1 MATTFDRRDCRS
13 VRDDPDGSTT
23 VATSNGCTGDANR
36 KNDTGESERPGG
48 TGANLQNG
56 RSEQKDGGANFS
68 GRRGNELR
76 KMAAAGAFN
85 GGNATAGGGSEGY
98 PRGAGVGVQ
107 HGECIHCDVPKGAG
121 DDAGENL
128 RDCAAGGA
136 RKEDLTQST
145 RRKRRLSQKRNES
158 NFCRL
163 FL

>member
-68 GRRGNELR
+68 RRRGNELR
-76 KMAAAGAFN
+76 KMAAAGAFD
-85 GGNATAGGGSEGY
+85 GGDATAGRGSEGH

-107 HGECIHCDVPKGAG
+107 HGERIHCDVSKRAG

-128 RDCAAGGA
+128 RDWAEGNQEE
-136 RKEDLTQST
+136 EDLTQ
-145 RRKRRLSQKRNES
+145 RRRENDESKRNKS
-158 NFCRL
+158 NYLRDWKSC
-163 FL
+163 